1 MEATRHKASIPED
14 VQQMIWSTLVD
25 LTIPELSSIRYIESE
40 DWQDLGRLGCVPKG
54 FKDRQVVGFRLI
66 CIKLPVIL
74 PESQQQNC
82 SGTTKSY
89 LNGGAVWSKAD

>member
-1 MEATRHKASIPED
+1 MEATGQKASIPED

-25 LTIPELSSIRYIESE
+25 LTIPELSSIKYTGSE
-40 DWQDLGRLGCVPKG
+40 DWQDLGRLGCVLKG
-54 FKDRQVVGFRLI
+54 FMDRQVVGFRPVR
-66 CIKLPVIL
+66 IKLPVIL

-82 SGTTKSY
+82 LGTTKSY